1 MCGGAIISELIP
13 ESNHRHRAG
22 SKRSLCTADFW
33 PHADAAFDDPKTD
46 QGLYPDLTGACTF
59 PPDHQGN
66 KRAILRHAIPAGARV
81 PSNIFRR

>member
-13 ESNHRHRAG
+13 ESNHHHRAG

-33 PHADAAFDDPKTD
+33 PHADAAFDDPT
-46 QGLYPDLTGACTF
+46 DLTGACTF